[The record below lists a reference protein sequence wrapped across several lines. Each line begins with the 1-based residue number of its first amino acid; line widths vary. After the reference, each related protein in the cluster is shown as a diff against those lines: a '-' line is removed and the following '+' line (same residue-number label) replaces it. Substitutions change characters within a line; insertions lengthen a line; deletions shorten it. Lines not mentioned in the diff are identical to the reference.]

1 VQVSSANLRNG
12 AVAFAWYGLAL
23 LVLVLDLA
31 TKRWASTALDYG
43 RPVEIF
49 FWFNLTL
56 HHNAGAAFSFL
67 SDAGGWQRHF
77 FAVVATVI
85 SVVLVVWL
93 YRLTREQKLLALSLA
108 LILGGALGNLW
119 DRVTLGYVVD
129 FISVHYA
136 GYYFPTFNL
145 ADSAITAGAGCM
157 LLDSF
162 LSRPQKDGVS
172 KQV

>member
-1 VQVSSANLRNG
+1 MQVSSVSLRN
-12 AVAFAWYGLAL
+12 ATLAFAWYGLAL
-23 LVLVLDLA
+23 LVLVLDLV

-43 RPVEIF
+43 RPVEVF
-49 FWFNLTL
+49 SWFNITL

-77 FAVVATVI
+77 FTVVATVI
-85 SVVLVVWL
+85 STVLVVWL
-93 YRLTREQKLLALSLA
+93 YRMPRQQKLLALSLA

-157 LLDSF
+157 LLDTF
-162 LSRPQKDGVS
+162 LSRPEKDGVS
-172 KQV
+172 KQA

>member
-1 VQVSSANLRNG
+1 VSSVGLRNS
-12 AVAFAWYGLAL
+12 ALAFAWYGLAL
-23 LVLVLDLA
+23 VVLVLDLA
-31 TKRWASTALDYG
+31 SKRWASAALDYG
-43 RPVEIF
+43 RPVEVF
-49 FWFNLTL
+49 SWFNITL

-77 FAVVATVI
+77 FTVVATVI
-85 SVVLVVWL
+85 STVLVVWL
-93 YRLTREQKLLALSLA
+93 FRLPRQQKLLALSLA

-157 LLDSF
+157 ILDTF
-162 LSRPQKDGVS
+162 LSRPEKDGVS
-172 KQV
+172 KQA

>member
-1 VQVSSANLRNG
+1 MRVSSVSLRNSTL
-12 AVAFAWYGLAL
+12 AFAWYGLAL

-31 TKRWASTALDYG
+31 TKRWASAALDYG

-49 FWFNLTL
+49 SWFNITL

-77 FAVVATVI
+77 FTVVATVI
-85 SVVLVVWL
+85 STVLVVWL
-93 YRLTREQKLLALSLA
+93 YRMPRQQRLLALSLA

-157 LLDSF
+157 LLDTF
-162 LSRPQKDGVS
+162 LSRPEKDGVS
-172 KQV
+172 KQA

>member
-1 VQVSSANLRNG
+1 MRSPAQ
-12 AVAFAWYGLAL
+12 AFGWYALAL
-23 LVLVLDLA
+23 VVLVLDLA
-31 TKRWASTALDYG
+31 SKRWASAALDYG

-49 FWFNLTL
+49 SWFNITL

-77 FAVVATVI
+77 FAVVAAVI
-85 SVVLVVWL
+85 STVLIVWL
-93 YRLTREQKLLALSLA
+93 YRLPREQKLLALSLA

-136 GYYFPTFNL
+136 GHYFPTFNL

-157 LLDSF
+157 ILDTF
-162 LSRPQKDGVS
+162 LSRPEKDVVS
-172 KQV
+172 KQA